1 VSEIAGSTQIN
12 VSTAHRLLQTLTRRG
27 HAEQNPD
34 TGSYARGPWLL
45 ELGSAYVG
53 HHDLI
58 GAALPRLEEL
68 RDTAGETIYLAVYCV
83 GVPLN
88 RPPGRVSAAIS
99 IAMPRTN
106 TRFQPE
112 SVAGWVRPLNETATR
127 ISGALGLSNGR

>member
-27 HAEQNPD
+27 YAEQNPD
-34 TGSYARGPWLL
+34 TRSYALGPRLL
-45 ELGSAYVG
+45 ELGSAYAG

-68 RDTAGETIYLAVYCV
+68 RDKVGETIYLAICCV
-83 GVPLN
+83 GAPVSGPS
-88 RPPGRVSAAIS
+88 GRVSAAIR
-99 IAMPRTN
+99 IAMPKA
-106 TRFQPE
+106 RFQPE
-112 SVAGWVRPLNETATR
+112 NVAGWVRLLNETATR

>member
-34 TGSYARGPWLL
+34 TGSYALGPWLL

-88 RPPGRVSAAIS
+88 RPPGRASAAIS
-99 IAMPRTN
+99 IAMPKTN
-106 TRFQPE
+106 PRFQSE
-112 SVAGWVRPLNETATR
+112 NVAGWVRLLNETATR